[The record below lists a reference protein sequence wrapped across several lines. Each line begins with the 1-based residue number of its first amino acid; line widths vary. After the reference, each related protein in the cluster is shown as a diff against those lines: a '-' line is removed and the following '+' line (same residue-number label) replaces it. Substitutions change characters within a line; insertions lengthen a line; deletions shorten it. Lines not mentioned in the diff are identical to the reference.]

1 MDLMDPMFRLILAI
15 GMAVPPPTLLMVI
28 GLSVGVLL
36 FATGLGQVMQKRA
49 QGGKAVKAREFNARI
64 KGWWLIFGF
73 LTPMIFGTPGA
84 GVLVLTLIAYLALRE
99 YATLM
104 PLRAADRWAL
114 MLAYLALPVQA
125 FFILT
130 MQYGFFIIL
139 VPVYLFM
146 ILPVA
151 MVLAGDT
158 DRFILSLGTLH
169 WGVMM
174 AVYALGHAA
183 FLLVLPI
190 QYYGD
195 VAKPGEGL
203 GLLLLLLILTAS
215 NDVAQYCWGKLL
227 GKNKIIP
234 TVSPNKTW
242 EGFIGG
248 LASTAFLALIIAPFM
263 SPFTGIGAAMLGAGL
278 ALAGFLGDVTIS
290 AVKRDLGV
298 KDSGSAL
305 PGHGGLLDR
314 LDSTVFTAPLMFHI
328 SRYFFYS

>member
-1 MDLMDPMFRLILAI
+1 MESMFRLLSDI
-15 GMAVPPPTLLMVI
+15 GLELPPPHLLIII
-28 GLSVGVLL
+28 GFALGVLGL
-36 FATGLGQVMQKRA
+36 ATIFGKLMQKRA
-49 QGGKAVKAREFNARI
+49 KAEKAIKMREFNARI
-64 KGWWLIFGF
+64 GGWWLIFGF
-73 LTPMIFGTPGA
+73 LSPLVFGAPA
-84 GVLVLTLIAYLALRE
+84 VGVIVLTLIAFLALRE
-99 YATLM
+99 YATLV
-104 PLRAADRWAL
+104 PLRAADRYAL
-114 MLAYLALPVQA
+114 MTAYIAIPVQA

-151 MVLAGDT
+151 LVLAGDT
-158 DRFILSLGTLH
+158 NRFMLSLGTLH

-174 AVYALGHAA
+174 AVFALGHAA

-190 QYYGD
+190 HYYGD
-195 VAKPGEGL
+195 VAQPGEGL
-203 GLLLLLLILTAS
+203 GLLLLLFLLTAS

-227 GKNKIIP
+227 GKNKIMPRI
-234 TVSPNKTW
+234 SPNKTW

-248 LASTAFLALIIAPFM
+248 MATTAAIALIIAPVM
-263 SPFTGIGAAMLGAGL
+263 SPFNGLMAAMLGAGL
-278 ALAGFLGDVTIS
+278 AIAGFLGDVTIS

-298 KDSGSAL
+298 KDSGTAL

>member
-1 MDLMDPMFRLILAI
+1 MFTLLRDI
-15 GMAVPPPTLLMVI
+15 GFEWPPTHLLVVMASAVAVL
-28 GLSVGVLL
+28 GLATL
-36 FATGLGQVMQKRA
+36 FGQILQQRTTGA
-49 QGGKAVKAREFNARI
+49 KAVKAREFNARV

-73 LTPMIFGTPGA
+73 LAPLLFGSPGA
-84 GVLVLTLIAYLALRE
+84 GVIVLTLIGFLALRE

-104 PLRAADRWAL
+104 PLRAADRGAL
-114 MLAYLALPVQA
+114 MLAYLAIPVQA

-146 ILPVA
+146 ILPIA

-158 DRFILSLGTLH
+158 ERFILSLGTLH

-174 AVYALGHAA
+174 TVYALGHAA
-183 FLLVLPI
+183 FLLVLPT
-190 QYYGD
+190 QYYGY
-195 VAKPGEGL
+195 VAQPGEGL
-203 GLLLLLLILTAS
+203 GLVLLLLILTAG

-227 GKNKIIP
+227 GKTKIMP
-234 TVSPNKTW
+234 TISPNKTW

-248 LASTAFLALIIAPFM
+248 LATTATLALIIAPFM
-263 SPFTGIGAAMLGAGL
+263 SPFQGLAAVLLGALL
-278 ALAGFLGDVTIS
+278 AVAGFLGDVTIS
-290 AVKRDLGV
+290 AVKRDLKV
-298 KDSGSAL
+298 KDSGAVL